1 MTQQEKIDRFWLWFE
16 SQAERLFAQPSQE
29 IIDELTEQL
38 ATVDRGISCE
48 VSQATTCSDRE
59 LILTAHS
66 DTSRFKLIG
75 TLVQRAPQIPG
86 WRVLALKP
94 PRGFAF
100 HIDGK
105 ERLSISDWRFV
116 PLKYSPD
123 FSEFGLRIEM
133 PEQDARLLDADSLSL
148 ILESGVG
155 EVLLSLCSHMEFAGS
170 SKTAGALSIHSLA
183 ETISDWALVRGPKS
197 MRAWLPTLEQH

>member
-16 SQAERLFAQPSQE
+16 SQAERLFEQPSLE
-29 IIDELTEQL
+29 IIDKLTEQL
-38 ATVDRGISCE
+38 ATVDWGISCE
-48 VSQATTCSDRE
+48 VSQVTTCSDRE

-66 DTSRFKLIG
+66 DILRFELIG
-75 TLVQRAPQIPG
+75 TLVQRAPQIPN

-116 PLKYSPD
+116 PLKSSPD

-148 ILESGVG
+148 ILETGVG
-155 EVLLSLCSHMEFAGS
+155 EVLLSLCSHIEFGS

>member
-16 SQAERLFAQPSQE
+16 SQAERLFEQPSLE
-29 IIDELTEQL
+29 IIDKLTEQL
-38 ATVDRGISCE
+38 ARVDWGISCK
-48 VSQATTCSDRE
+48 VSQVTTCSDRE

-116 PLKYSPD
+116 PLKSSPD

-133 PEQDARLLDADSLSL
+133 PEQDARLLDADALSL
-148 ILESGVG
+148 ILETGVG
-155 EVLLSLCSHMEFAGS
+155 EVLLSLCSHIEFGS

>member
-16 SQAERLFAQPSQE
+16 SQAERLFEQPSLE
-29 IIDELTEQL
+29 IIDKLTEQL
-38 ATVDRGISCE
+38 ATVDWGISCE
-48 VSQATTCSDRE
+48 VSQVTTCSDRE

-66 DTSRFKLIG
+66 DILRFELIG
-75 TLVQRAPQIPG
+75 TLVQRAPQIPN

-105 ERLSISDWRFV
+105 ESLSISDWRFV
-116 PLKYSPD
+116 PLKSSPD

-148 ILESGVG
+148 ILETGVG
-155 EVLLSLCSHMEFAGS
+155 EVLLSLCSHIEFGS

-183 ETISDWALVRGPKS
+183 ETISDWAFVRGPES
-197 MRAWLPTLEQH
+197 VRAWLPTLEQH

>member
-1 MTQQEKIDRFWLWFE
+1 MIQQEKIDRFWLWFE
-16 SQAERLFAQPSQE
+16 SQTEQLVDQPSLE
-29 IIDELTEQL
+29 IIDELAEQL
-38 ATVDRGISCE
+38 ANVDSGITAE
-48 VSQATTCSDRE
+48 VSNLTENSDRE
-59 LILTAHS
+59 LIITAHG
-66 DTSRFKLIG
+66 DILRFKLIG
-75 TLVQRAPQIPG
+75 TLVQRAPQIPN

-105 ERLSISDWRFV
+105 ESLSISDWRFV
-116 PLKYSPD
+116 PLKSSPD

-133 PEQDARLLDADSLSL
+133 PEQDAHLLDADSLWL

-155 EVLLSLCSHMEFAGS
+155 EVLLSLCSHIEFGS

-183 ETISDWALVRGPKS
+183 ETISDWALVRGPES
-197 MRAWLPTLEQH
+197 VRAWLPTLEQH

>member
-1 MTQQEKIDRFWLWFE
+1 MTQQEKINRFWLWFE
-16 SQAERLFAQPSQE
+16 SQAERLFAQPSLE

-48 VSQATTCSDRE
+48 VSQGTTCSDRE

-66 DTSRFKLIG
+66 DASRFKLIG
-75 TLVQRAPQIPG
+75 TLAQRAPQISG

-116 PLKYSPD
+116 PLKSSP
-123 FSEFGLRIEM
+123 EFDEIGLRIEM
-133 PEQDARLLDADSLSL
+133 PERDAQKLNEDALSL
-148 ILESGVG
+148 VLEEGVG
-155 EVLLSLCSHMEFAGS
+155 EVLLSLCSHIEFGFS
-170 SKTAGALSIHSLA
+170 ETAGALSIHSLV
-183 ETISDWALVRGPKS
+183 ETISDWALARGPKS
-197 MRAWLPTLEQH
+197 MRAWLPPLEQH

>member
-16 SQAERLFAQPSQE
+16 SQAERLFEQPSLE
-29 IIDELTEQL
+29 IIDKLTEQL
-38 ATVDRGISCE
+38 ATVDWGISCE
-48 VSQATTCSDRE
+48 VSQVTTCSDRE

-75 TLVQRAPQIPG
+75 TLVQRALQIPG

-116 PLKYSPD
+116 PQILAR
-123 FSEFGLRIEM
+123 FQRI
-133 PEQDARLLDADSLSL
+133 RL
-148 ILESGVG
+148 
-155 EVLLSLCSHMEFAGS
+155 
-170 SKTAGALSIHSLA
+170 TY
-183 ETISDWALVRGPKS
+183 
-197 MRAWLPTLEQH
+197 

>member
-16 SQAERLFAQPSQE
+16 SQAERLFEQPSLE
-29 IIDELTEQL
+29 IIDKLTEQL

-59 LILTAHS
+59 LILTAHG
-66 DTSRFKLIG
+66 DASRFKLIG

-105 ERLSISDWRFV
+105 ESLSISDWRFV
-116 PLKYSPD
+116 PLKSSPD

-133 PEQDARLLDADSLSL
+133 PEQDAHLLDADSLWL
-148 ILESGVG
+148 ILDSGVG
-155 EVLLSLCSHMEFAGS
+155 EVLLSLCSHIEFGS